1 MKMMNSRNGFVL
13 IMMLVGFTSC
23 AQSSNVLDAN
33 EFEKKM
39 AATKEKTILDVRTP
53 GEFSEGHL
61 TNAKNID
68 YYNDD
73 FKQQVSKLDKNKPV
87 FVYCKAGGRS
97 ASAKEVLTELGFT
110 KIFDLQGGMNAWKQA
125 NKPVTK

>member
-1 MKMMNSRNGFVL
+1 MNSKRLILLLAMMVSASVYAQTSQVL
-13 IMMLVGFTSC
+13 NAT
-23 AQSSNVLDAN
+23 

-39 AATKEKTILDVRTP
+39 TATKEKTILDVRTP
-53 GEFSEGHL
+53 GEYSEGHL
-61 TNAKNID
+61 ADAKNID
-68 YYNDD
+68 YYKDD

-97 ASAKEVLTELGFT
+97 GSATEILTELGFT
-110 KIFDLQGGMNAWKQA
+110 KIFDLQGGITSWKQA